1 MGFALLATLP
11 VLLAADPSVSVT
23 LSRRTSVG
31 AADAAAVT
39 GVVWKALESA
49 AVPVLPAA
57 ETTQRLTRV
66 RQKDATRC
74 SGKPACLRELLKALD
89 VPWLVLVSVAQVAGD
104 KSLSMELLEASTG
117 AVVEVESL
125 VLPSWK
131 DVKPEL
137 LEPYATR
144 VLARV
149 APPPPLVATKPQ
161 DGQPGDATKPVD
173 ATKPGQPGD
182 AKPGDAPLATTLTP
196 KDQPPPALPAEGPA
210 KSHTTSWVL
219 GGVGLA
225 ALAAAGVML
234 GLGLSTHGSLSQ
246 GVAQPDGTVQ
256 SDLTGAQA
264 QARASTATLQL
275 GLAGGAAA
283 AALGLGTAAILT
295 W

>member
-1 MGFALLATLP
+1 MGLALVATLP
-11 VLLAADPSVSVT
+11 LLLAADPSVSVT
-23 LSRRTSVG
+23 LGRRTSVG

-39 GVVWKALESA
+39 GVVWKSLDAA

-57 ETTQRLTRV
+57 ETTQRLARV

-74 SGKPACLRELLKALD
+74 NGKPACLKELLKALD

-104 KSLSMELLEASTG
+104 KSLSMELLDAASGT
-117 AVVEVESL
+117 VVEVESL

-149 APPPPLVATKPQ
+149 APPPPVVATKPA
-161 DGQPGDATKPVD
+161 DAKPGDGKPAD
-173 ATKPGQPGD
+173 GKPADGT
-182 AKPGDAPLATTLTP
+182 PGDAPLATTLTP
-196 KDQPPPALPAEGPA
+196 KDPPPPALPPEVPA
-210 KSHTTSWVL
+210 KSHAASWVL

-234 GLGLSTHGSLSQ
+234 GLGLSSHASLSQ

-275 GLAGGAAA
+275 GIAGGAAA